1 LHLITIQKKSVNS
14 LCHLQLVGNFCGLFK
29 DVVINTL
36 WYKCNATGTPDEDA
50 SVGVS
55 LRMLLLLYRIGS
67 HYIFLSFSQTRE

>member
-1 LHLITIQKKSVNS
+1 MQKNYVNS
-14 LCHLQLVGNFCGLFK
+14 LYDPQLVGDFCGLFN
-29 DVVINTL
+29 DAVINTL
-36 WYKCNATGTPDEDA
+36 WYACNATGTPDEDA

>member
-1 LHLITIQKKSVNS
+1 LYLIIIRKKSVSS
-14 LCHLQLVGNFCGLFK
+14 LCDLVFVGDFYVLFN
-29 DVVINTL
+29 DAVINKL
-36 WYKCNATGTPDEDA
+36 WYACNATGTPDEDA